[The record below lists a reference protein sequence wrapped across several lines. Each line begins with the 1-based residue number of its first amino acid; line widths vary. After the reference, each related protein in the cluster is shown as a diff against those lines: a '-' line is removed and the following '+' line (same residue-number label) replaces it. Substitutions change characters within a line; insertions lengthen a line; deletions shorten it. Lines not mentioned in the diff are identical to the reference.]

1 MAAPFWAD
9 IDTRSAG
16 SVSYEVHERGFN
28 EDSNKVLERISGF
41 ISAQM
46 NVNFTATWMLLAL
59 WDRVHPFPHGSM
71 EIVSEYY
78 GNFLESVS

>member
-28 EDSNKVLERISGF
+28 EGSNAVLERISGF
-41 ISAQM
+41 ISAKM

-59 WDRVHPFPHGSM
+59 WDRVHPYPHGEMGSF
-71 EIVSEYY
+71 SEVYT
-78 GNFLESVS
+78 NFLESVS